1 MDCLYGGLEVIA
13 AVGRQLFG
21 AVQQL
26 GGTLPH
32 PLRETFLIRS
42 IGLRKIPL
50 VFFCSPEVLELSS
63 ERTIIKIPLNYRTK
77 NHLDAMYF
85 GVIAV
90 AADITGGLA
99 AYKVI
104 RESGREVSLVFKDFK
119 ADFIKRIEGDATFT
133 CTDGVAIQEFMQKV
147 LESDIRENMPVRVEA
162 RVPELLGDEVVGR
175 FELTLSCRAR

>member
-133 CTDGVAIQEFMQKV
+133 VQMASQF
-147 LESDIRENMPVRVEA
+147 RN
-162 RVPELLGDEVVGR
+162 
-175 FELTLSCRAR
+175 SCRKCSRPIFVKICQFGLRRGCQSCWVMRWSDVLS

>member
-50 VFFCSPEVLELSS
+50 VFFSVLQKFWSS
-63 ERTIIKIPLNYRTK
+63 LPSEPSLKSHSIIEQR
-77 NHLDAMYF
+77 
-85 GVIAV
+85 
-90 AADITGGLA
+90 ITWMRC
-99 AYKVI
+99 I
-104 RESGREVSLVFKDFK
+104 SG
-119 ADFIKRIEGDATFT
+119 
-133 CTDGVAIQEFMQKV
+133 
-147 LESDIRENMPVRVEA
+147 
-162 RVPELLGDEVVGR
+162 
-175 FELTLSCRAR
+175 